1 MSVKADHRQIERQIN
16 CLIVFMVEN
25 GLADDQSF
33 AFSRDNGNRIE
44 VTFEKSDE
52 VWIALKDIQYEEI
65 YQQLAMEGAYN
76 LRMLDG
82 ALIQMMYEFSG
93 RELQRHRLAFYPS
106 PHLDEFQNTP
116 DIYLDDD
123 VNAGVV
129 ARSVVP
135 FPVRFDFNAMVEI
148 HQEILHPKTH
158 LTLGQYQH
166 CRIPVSSPLT
176 PHRFVD
182 FILRSFYHT
191 SSDRYAENLPVE
203 RLESFCESI
212 TDRERGVIHVNVPRT

>member
-1 MSVKADHRQIERQIN
+1 MPVKADHRQIEDQIN
-16 CLIVFMVEN
+16 RLIVFMVES

-33 AFSRDNGNRIE
+33 AFSRDKGDRTE
-44 VTFEKSDE
+44 VTFSKSDE

-65 YQQLAMEGAYN
+65 YLQLAIEGAYN

-82 ALIQMMYEFSG
+82 ALIQMMYEFAG
-93 RELQRHRLAFYPS
+93 RELQRHRLAFFPS

-116 DIYLDDD
+116 EIYLDDE

-129 ARSVVP
+129 ARNIVP
-135 FPVRFDFNAMVEI
+135 FPVRFDFNAKVEL
-148 HQEILHPKTH
+148 HQEIVHPKTH
-158 LTLGQYQH
+158 LTLGQYKY

-191 SSDRYAENLPVE
+191 SSDRYAENLPTE
-203 RLESFCESI
+203 RIETFRESI
-212 TDRERGVIHVNVPRT
+212 TDRERSVLHVNVPTR